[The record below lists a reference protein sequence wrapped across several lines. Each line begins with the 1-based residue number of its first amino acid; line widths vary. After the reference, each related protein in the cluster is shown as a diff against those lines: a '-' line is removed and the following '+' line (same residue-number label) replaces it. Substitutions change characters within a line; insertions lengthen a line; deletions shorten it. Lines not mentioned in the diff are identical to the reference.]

1 MVSTDCSRRRV
12 FGWAS
17 RRVAILLSLFVVALW
32 VAALPLA
39 AWVHQ
44 LNGGLVSYLL
54 LLVPFTAVGA
64 LLAVRVPSNPIG
76 WIFLLVSLG
85 LLLGQDAASYAVR
98 AYRIDGHGL
107 PLSRLAV
114 AVATGWVSFALLPL
128 PILLFPDGR
137 VSGRGWRWTLRVY
150 LAVAA
155 IAVGGVGVHDLGAF
169 TDAQIHVDSSG
180 ELAGGTPPVFV
191 KAVGAVALATL
202 AIIAGAWVVRLLRRY
217 RSATGDLREQLKWLI
232 SGGGLCIFGFVISI
246 LLNNAHSEPWYA
258 IAQAAPFSVA
268 ALPLSIGVGVLKY
281 RLYEI
286 DRLISPFQGMG
297 PSSAQS
303 ILKTSHPVTKAF
315 QLTPVAGRQPVAG
328 NAQQL
333 ARRQVEQIVAGGRQ
347 LCHARHRLPGD
358 NLAAQRAQVRRQR
371 IGYAL
376 AASRASGQPTACA
389 EAASVNA
396 NSGGQ
401 RLAKRQHRVRRH
413 AAEDGRRPLLLEPHL
428 PQPVRRPDAVQPKQG
443 QLQVGCLGRK
453 WKRTQQVIGQLQ
465 PMIHHRLHQ
474 RSIRARIAAQRGAG
488 GRHAAL
494 HHHARCHRPVAA
506 PARPAA

>member
-1 MVSTDCSRRRV
+1 MVSPDCSRGRV

-17 RRVAILLSLFVVALW
+17 RRVAIWLSLFVVALW

-54 LLVPFTAVGA
+54 LLVPFTVVGA
-64 LLAVRVPSNPIG
+64 LLAVRVPANPIG

-98 AYRIDGHGL
+98 AYLIDGHGL

-191 KAVGAVALATL
+191 KALSAAALTTL

-232 SGGGLCIFGFVISI
+232 SGGGLCICGFVISI

-258 IAQAAPFSVA
+258 IGRAAPFSVA

-286 DRLISPFQGMG
+286 DRLISRTLSYAIVTGTLVAVFVLIVSLTTDVLPF
-297 PSSAQS
+297 SSPIGVAVSTLVAAALFNPLRRSVQHLLDRRFNRVRYDAET
-303 ILKTSHPVTKAF
+303 IL
-315 QLTPVAGRQPVAG
+315 AGFSGRLRETVD
-328 NAQQL
+328 L
-333 ARRQVEQIVAGGRQ
+333 ATLERE
-347 LCHARHRLPGD
+347 L
-358 NLAAQRAQVRRQR
+358 LAAVTLS
-371 IGYAL
+371 L
-376 AASRASGQPTACA
+376 APGHASLWIKP
-389 EAASVNA
+389 
-396 NSGGQ
+396 
-401 RLAKRQHRVRRH
+401 
-413 AAEDGRRPLLLEPHL
+413 
-428 PQPVRRPDAVQPKQG
+428 
-443 QLQVGCLGRK
+443 
-453 WKRTQQVIGQLQ
+453 
-465 PMIHHRLHQ
+465 
-474 RSIRARIAAQRGAG
+474 
-488 GRHAAL
+488 
-494 HHHARCHRPVAA
+494 
-506 PARPAA
+506 PA